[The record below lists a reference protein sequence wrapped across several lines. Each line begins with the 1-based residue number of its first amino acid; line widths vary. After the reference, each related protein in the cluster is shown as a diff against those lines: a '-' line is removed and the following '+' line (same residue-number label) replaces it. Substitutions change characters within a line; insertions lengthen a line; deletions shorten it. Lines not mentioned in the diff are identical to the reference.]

1 MTMATDLR
9 ATMSSSDIGRS
20 ALAIILAGGQGQR
33 LVPLTSYIAKPA
45 VRFAGS
51 YRMIDFTLSNCINSG
66 LRRIYL
72 LTQYASSSLNRHV
85 RKGFAPLLSDDLGEF
100 IDIVPPQGVHV
111 ERWYAGTADA
121 VFQNLDILQ
130 QQRPPNVLI
139 LSGDHVYSTHYGPML
154 QQHEQT
160 GAALT
165 IACLVLPREQGR
177 HLGVIS
183 TASGTKVQHFVEKP
197 DDPPPMP
204 GNPDMCLVNMGV
216 YVWRTETLVE
226 QVIANARSDAPRD
239 FGQSIIPAMVA
250 AGEDVHAWQF
260 TSAGAGGED
269 YWRDVGTLSSYWEAH
284 SDLVSPTPK
293 FNLYDAA
300 WPVYTHRPVGPP
312 AKLSSAGKPDDLHV
326 ADTIISAGCLIRGS
340 QVERSVLSPGVCID
354 RACVRESIL
363 MDHVTVEPGARL
375 TKVIVAE
382 GVTIPADIVIGE
394 DRAADTRRFVVTDDG
409 ITVVPSRIVLDEEG
423 FTHVGGFA

>member
-1 MTMATDLR
+1 MATDLR
-9 ATMSSSDIGRS
+9 TTMSSSEIGRS
-20 ALAIILAGGQGQR
+20 ALTIVLAGGQGER
-33 LVPLTSYIAKPA
+33 LVPLTNQTAKPA
-45 VRFAGS
+45 VRFGGS

-130 QQRPPNVLI
+130 QQRPPNVLL
-139 LSGDHVYSTHYGPML
+139 LSGDHVYSTDYGLML

-165 IACLVLPREQGR
+165 IACLSLPREQGR
-177 HLGVIS
+177 QLGVMNVP
-183 TASGTKVQHFVEKP
+183 SGTKVEQFIEKP
-197 DDPPPMP
+197 SEPPPMTD
-204 GNPDMCLVNMGV
+204 NPEMCLANMGV
-216 YVWRTETLVE
+216 YVWRTEALVE

-239 FGQSIIPAMVA
+239 FGKAIIPAMVA
-250 AGEDVHAWQF
+250 GGEDVHAWRF
-260 TSAGAGGED
+260 TSVGAGGRD

-284 SDLVSPTPK
+284 FDLVSSTPK

-300 WPVYTHRPVGPP
+300 WPIYTYRPVGPP
-312 AKLSSAGKPDDLHV
+312 AKLCATGRPDDLRV
-326 ADTIISAGCLIRGS
+326 VDSIISAGCLIRGS
-340 QVERSVLSPGVCID
+340 RVERSVLSPGVCID
-354 RACVRESIL
+354 RASVRESIL

-375 TKVIVAE
+375 NKVIVAE
-382 GVTIPADIVIGE
+382 GVTIPANMVIGE
-394 DRAADTRRFVVTDDG
+394 DRDADAKRFVVTDDG
-409 ITVVPSRIVLDEEG
+409 ITVVPSRIVLDEED
-423 FTHVGGFA
+423 FSHLGGFA